1 MSNPAPAYDDD
12 GDTLFEL
19 RNLARPLGYW
29 VGYHYHFDPARGG
42 GPYFVMESKSRSGAE
57 RNPSLLRYAS
67 KASVEK
73 FLYSCADN
81 FADDDIVRMV
91 PSGRD

>member
-1 MSNPAPAYDDD
+1 MSDPVYGDD

-19 RNLARPLGYW
+19 RNAARPLGYW

-42 GPYFVMESKSRSGAE
+42 GPYYVMERKSNSGAE
-57 RNPSLLRYAS
+57 RNPSLIRYAS
-67 KASVEK
+67 KATVEK
-73 FLYSCADN
+73 FLNSCADN

-91 PSGRD
+91 PAQRD